1 MVSDVGGGAAG
12 SYNAVSKV
20 AVVGANGT
28 MGRLVTGIVD
38 ATDGFELFAAIGSRD
53 DLSDMDGADIVVDFT
68 LPQVSQSVVDHAVEQ
83 GIPVIVG
90 TSGWSRER
98 IDSLTRAVAERGT
111 GAIVVPNFSV
121 GSVLGSH
128 FAALAARYF
137 DSIEIVEAHHAGK
150 IDSPSGTAV
159 RTAEAMSAAR
169 IDLGP
174 VGAPH
179 VDQRARGQQVASIPV
194 HSLRLRGL
202 LAKQEVLF
210 GGVGEVLTIT
220 HDTYS
225 SDAYTKGI
233 TLALGAVRSVR
244 GVVVGLGPLL
254 GLDADAATD
263 DDAPI
268 ADAPS
273 GQTASTSP

>member
-1 MVSDVGGGAAG
+1 MVADVDGAA
-12 SYNAVSKV
+12 VPSKV

-28 MGRLVTGIVD
+28 MGSLVTRII
-38 ATDGFELFAAIGSRD
+38 AESEGFELFAAIGSRD
-53 DLSDMDGADIVVDFT
+53 PLSGMDGADIVVDFT
-68 LPQVSQSVVDHAVEQ
+68 LPQVSQAVVDHAVEQ
-83 GIPVIVG
+83 GIAVVIG
-90 TSGWSRER
+90 TSGWSHER
-98 IDSLTRAVAERGT
+98 IESLARAVEKRGS

-128 FAALAARYF
+128 FASLAARYF

-159 RTAEAMSAAR
+159 RTAEAIGAAR
-169 IDLGP
+169 ADLGP
-174 VGAPH
+174 VSAPH
-179 VDQRARGQQVASIPV
+179 VDQRARGQQVASVPV

-225 SDAYTKGI
+225 SDAYVGGI
-233 TLALGAVRSVR
+233 KLALAAARSVS

-254 GLDADAATD
+254 GLDLQTPVEPGAR
-263 DDAPI
+263 I
-268 ADAPS
+268 ADRPT
-273 GQTASTSP
+273 GQAASTAL